1 MEAKAARIKVR
12 LSSMQHRSPDP
23 WYYVQARV
31 AALHERMA
39 KKHAG
44 AKPNRDPADTAAP
57 SPATPV
63 KGAAASPRV
72 PEVRSDAQAE
82 AAQVATS
89 FERKA
94 AMMRAMVARAEATPP
109 PAGLPARCCLPPFD
123 PL

>member
-1 MEAKAARIKVR
+1 MEAKAAKIKVR
-12 LSSMQHRSPDP
+12 LPSMQHRSPDP
-23 WYYVQARV
+23 WYVQARV

>member
-1 MEAKAARIKVR
+1 
-12 LSSMQHRSPDP
+12 
-23 WYYVQARV
+23 
-31 AALHERMA
+31 MA

-44 AKPNRDPADTAAP
+44 AKPSRDPADTAAP
-57 SPATPV
+57 SLATPV

-94 AMMRAMVARAEATPP
+94 AMMRAMVARAEATP
-109 PAGLPARCCLPPFD
+109 LPSFLRAAAFLCSTPYD
-123 PL
+123 PQYCVEGSLRG